1 MFDRIGMSVV
11 SIEET
16 KYVVTM
22 SVLDA
27 LKAMYELEIQD
38 YNYKELIVVK
48 ESYTQALI
56 DLQAKYIDNQDQL
69 QALQASYAS
78 LACKFK
84 KVKKNIQS

>member
-27 LKAMYELEIQD
+27 LKAMYELEI
-38 YNYKELIVVK
+38 
-48 ESYTQALI
+48 
-56 DLQAKYIDNQDQL
+56 
-69 QALQASYAS
+69 
-78 LACKFK
+78 
-84 KVKKNIQS
+84 